1 MGAFFYLGFI
11 VNIHSISILV
21 IALASSYAYS
31 ADVTYSGTYSQ
42 LKVKLCSDTPPSR
55 SLLPS
60 GGISCDDN
68 PPSPTS
74 MCTASWD
81 YSDTDVFNCGSSFD
95 SGDMN
100 GNGIPDGEE
109 DWDGDGIVNS
119 QDPNPTHNDSI
130 DPDSDN
136 NGIPDK
142 LDPFFN
148 TYQDSIP
155 DIIYCDSES
164 SGCSSYN
171 SVLRNLTANNKNLVN
186 LVNSLSVNDMEAK
199 FKTTLENLG
208 STIRYNSTV
217 IDNKLTDVNSSLRQ
231 VRFAVEDNADL
242 ITDGF
247 KDIADNFESLGSDIT
262 DINDTL
268 YGVKNLAGMTYSNSR
283 QIMSKIDN
291 LSSNTPDVDLSGVE
305 NGMRQLGEEIKNG
318 RDDYQY
324 QTDSINDSIA
334 SLSNKIDGIE
344 PTDLSGVE
352 TKLDDLIGGLTNDSP
367 FTSPSSG
374 FTGEGFLFSQNELS
388 DLQEEVTEIKQEVT
402 DEMDKFKTLFSIDTS
417 SFNDGTFKEHSLNLR
432 VNGSEQSFKSGVFT
446 ALLDNA
452 AIISAVIMFLFVLS
466 GIRMLGKD

>member
-1 MGAFFYLGFI
+1 M
-11 VNIHSISILV
+11 
-21 IALASSYAYS
+21 
-31 ADVTYSGTYSQ
+31 
-42 LKVKLCSDTPPSR
+42 
-55 SLLPS
+55 
-60 GGISCDDN
+60 
-68 PPSPTS
+68 
-74 MCTASWD
+74 
-81 YSDTDVFNCGSSFD
+81 
-95 SGDMN
+95 
-100 GNGIPDGEE
+100 
-109 DWDGDGIVNS
+109 
-119 QDPNPTHNDSI
+119 
-130 DPDSDN
+130 
-136 NGIPDK
+136 
-142 LDPFFN
+142 
-148 TYQDSIP
+148 
-155 DIIYCDSES
+155 
-164 SGCSSYN
+164 
-171 SVLRNLTANNKNLVN
+171 TANNKNLVN

-367 FTSPSSG
+367 
-374 FTGEGFLFSQNELS
+374 LL
-388 DLQEEVTEIKQEVT
+388 LLV
-402 DEMDKFKTLFSIDTS
+402 L
-417 SFNDGTFKEHSLNLR
+417 
-432 VNGSEQSFKSGVFT
+432 
-446 ALLDNA
+446 ALL
-452 AIISAVIMFLFVLS
+452 VRVFYLV
-466 GIRMLGKD
+466 RMSCPTCKKK

>member
-1 MGAFFYLGFI
+1 
-11 VNIHSISILV
+11 
-21 IALASSYAYS
+21 
-31 ADVTYSGTYSQ
+31 
-42 LKVKLCSDTPPSR
+42 
-55 SLLPS
+55 
-60 GGISCDDN
+60 
-68 PPSPTS
+68 

-119 QDPNPTHNDSI
+119 KDPNPTHNDSI

-155 DIIYCDSES
+155 EIIYCDSES

-402 DEMDKFKTLFSIDTS
+402 EEMDKFKTLFSIDTS